1 VAIAA
6 DRFDAV
12 VFDMDGVVTDTATVH
27 AAAWKEMFDEFLVA
41 EASRRG
47 VAQPPFSESDYLDYV
62 DGKQRDDGVSSFLTA
77 RGIDLPHGAPD
88 DPAERGSVWGLA
100 NRKNRA
106 FQRLVERQG
115 VRAFPTSVSVLE
127 ALRRAGVRTA
137 VVSASRNCAQVLA
150 AAGVSELFDVRVDGV
165 DAEELG
171 IPGKPSPALF
181 LEAARRLEASP
192 ARTVVVEDAIA
203 GVRAGRAGGFG
214 LVVGVDRTGHADA
227 LRNSGADVVVDDLG
241 QLRVM
246 GEVPDPLW
254 SIEERA
260 SGTDSLRVG
269 GALFA
274 LADGVVGTSGAP
286 VPSHGDHRWVV
297 ANGVYIGDGPET
309 RLLTAPIAMQL
320 PYELSP
326 PKVRRVLDLRGGVLL
341 EEASTASGPLV
352 SVRFSSLARPGTAVL
367 RATCPDVPEP
377 GPVLLPPVDDPPFDA
392 GTDGDVAWMRVA
404 ATPGGVVAAARDGAS
419 SSDGLQVLDR
429 VAVYE
434 VSAEALPEVGGA
446 IRRARSASRLGFETL
461 LAEHRAAWASR
472 WADADVVI
480 EGDDDLQRGLRFAL
494 FHLMASVPDQGEA
507 AVGARGLT
515 GTGYR
520 GHVFWDADTFTL
532 PFLAATHPASARA
545 MLEYRIRRLPAARA
559 AARELGR
566 AGARFSW
573 ESAHSGRDVTP
584 VSARDW
590 TGRVVPVR
598 TGQLEEH
605 IVAEVAWAASC
616 YVDWTGDTSFAGGP
630 GLDLFVDTARY
641 WASRVRHEPDGAHIY
656 GVIGPDEYHEPVDDN
671 AFTNVMARWNLRRAA
686 SFVMAADP
694 TAELA
699 EEAARWRTIAD
710 ELVDGFDPDTGIYEQ
725 FAGFYAL
732 EPLIIAEVAPR
743 RPIAADLLLGARR
756 VQGAQVIKQAD
767 VLMLHHLVPGEV
779 EPDTLEPNLRFYEPR
794 TAHGSS
800 LSPGVHASLFARA
813 RQYDRSLDA
822 LRMAYRLDL
831 DDLTATTGG
840 GLHLA
845 TMGSLWQ
852 AIAYGFAGLRPSEG
866 RLTID
871 PRLPPAWEAMEV
883 RVRFRGSPVRVR
895 VERNELRVDA
905 DRPLPLTITDVD
917 YDLAGRSLT
926 LHLHGPVWEEAN
938 HAAGDRRH

>member
-1 VAIAA
+1 VVIAA
-6 DRFDAV
+6 DRFDSV

-41 EASRRG
+41 EASRG
-47 VAQPPFSESDYLDYV
+47 GGAQPPFSESDYLDYV
-62 DGKQRDDGVSSFLTA
+62 DGKQRDDGVASFLRA

-88 DPAERGSVWGLA
+88 DPPELDSVWGLA

-106 FQRLVERQG
+106 FQRLVARQG
-115 VRAFPTSVSVLE
+115 VRAFPTSVGVLG

-137 VVSASRNCAQVLA
+137 VVSASRNCAQILA

-181 LEAARRLEASP
+181 LEATGRLEGTP

-214 LVVGVDRTGHADA
+214 LVVGVDRTGQADA
-227 LRNSGADVVVDDLG
+227 LRDNGADVVVEDLG
-241 QLRVM
+241 QLRVT
-246 GEVPDPLW
+246 GKLPDPLW
-254 SIEERA
+254 SIGDRA
-260 SGTDSLRVG
+260 SGMDSLRVG

-286 VPSHGDHRWVV
+286 VPRHGDHRWVV
-297 ANGVYIGDGPET
+297 ASGLYVGDGPET

-320 PYELSP
+320 PYELAP
-326 PKVRRVLDLRGGVLL
+326 PTVRRVLDLRGGVLL
-341 EEASTASGPLV
+341 EEASTSAGPLV

-367 RATCPDVPEP
+367 RASCPGVPEP
-377 GPVLLPPVDDPPFDA
+377 GPVLLPPVDDPQLDA
-392 GTDGDVAWMRVA
+392 GTDGDVTWMRVA
-404 ATPGGVVAAARDGAS
+404 ATPGGVVTAARDDVSTNNGRH
-419 SSDGLQVLDR
+419 VLDR
-429 VAVYE
+429 VAVYD
-434 VSAEALPEVGGA
+434 VSADALPEVGGA
-446 IRRARSASRLGFETL
+446 IRRVRSASRLGFEAL
-461 LAEHRAAWASR
+461 LVEHRAAWASR
-472 WADADVVI
+472 WEDADIVV
-480 EGDDDLQRGLRFAL
+480 EGDDDLQRGVRFAL
-494 FHLMASVPDQGEA
+494 FHLMASVPDEGEA
-507 AVGARGLT
+507 AVGARGLS

-584 VSARDW
+584 ASARDR
-590 TGRVVPVR
+590 TGKVVPVR

-630 GLDLFVDTARY
+630 GLELFVETARY
-641 WASRVRHEPDGAHIY
+641 WASCVRQETDGAHIY

-686 SFVMAADP
+686 ASVMAADP
-694 TAELA
+694 TAQMA
-699 EEAARWRTIAD
+699 EEAGRWRAIAD

-725 FAGFYAL
+725 CAGFYAL
-732 EPLIIAEVAPR
+732 EPLIIAEIAPR

-767 VLMLHHLVPGEV
+767 VLMLHHLVPTEV
-779 EPDTLEPNLRFYEPR
+779 EPDTLEANLRFYEQR

-813 RQYDRSLDA
+813 RQYDRALDA
-822 LRMAYRLDL
+822 LRMAYRIDL

-852 AIAYGFAGLRPSEG
+852 AMAYGFAGLRPSED

-871 PRLPPAWEAMEV
+871 PRLPPAWAGLEI
-883 RVRFRGSPVRVR
+883 RVRFRGTPARVR
-895 VERNELRVDA
+895 VERDELRVDA
-905 DRPLPLTITDVD
+905 DGPLPVTVDAVD

-926 LHLHGPVWEEAN
+926 LG
-938 HAAGDRRH
+938 RRVGGGQPCRS